1 MGTERRVE
9 RALYTLA
16 ITITVIVIV
25 EIVNTLIG
33 RVWAGTAT
41 ALPGAAPGSRAGPQ
55 LTVAFGIHSGPGH
68 SGLIHSGQPVPGYI
82 ACF

>member
-9 RALYTLA
+9 CALYPL
-16 ITITVIVIV
+16 TITVTVIVSV
-25 EIVNTLIG
+25 EIVSTLIG

-55 LTVAFGIHSGPGH
+55 LTVAFGSH